1 MTAFAIVLVIA
12 AVFVWSLCVSA
23 GRADERMERI
33 NADFELK
40 RRNQNET
47 DSVLAEIPEMPEGTI
62 DEGSFTGGESG
73 ADGKPG
79 PAAIGRG
86 EGAHR
91 EIVPI
96 RTAALPCAGQTR
108 GAGVRT
114 RRETMIP
121 AWPVFVLIAFIIGG
135 VAGWTV
141 RLHAANDRFQT
152 TMAAKY
158 RAQQAWL
165 DAQTTAMMADVE
177 RDIAAVKSQI
187 KKKTREVKRNGK

>member
-1 MTAFAIVLVIA
+1 MTAFAVVLVIA
-12 AVFVWSLCVSA
+12 AVFVWALCVSA

-33 NADFELK
+33 MAMNE
-40 RRNQNET
+40 RRNDNET
-47 DSVLAEIPEMPEGTI
+47 YPVLAEIPQMAEGTI
-62 DEGSFTGGESG
+62 DESSITGGESG
-73 ADGKPG
+73 ADGKPR

-86 EGAHR
+86 EGPHR
-91 EIVPI
+91 EDIPN
-96 RTAALPCAGQTR
+96 RTASLPCAGQTR

-121 AWPVFVLIAFIIGG
+121 AWPVFVLMAFVIGG

-177 RDIAAVKSQI
+177 RDIAAAKAQF
-187 KKKTREVKRNGK
+187 KKNSKEVKRNGK